1 MADNFD
7 LFKTAPAEVIRY
19 FDAKQSKPTF
29 DWRDIAPE
37 EHAYSWTVAK
47 SAGYDVLDDIRAAMR
62 EAIVNQL
69 PFEHFREQ
77 LTPVLQKKG
86 WWGKKIATDPQDGM
100 HKIVQLGSPRRLRTI
115 YWSNVRSAYAAGE
128 WDKTQRTKR
137 FLPFLLYMLSVS
149 NERRPE
155 HETWVGIVL
164 PVDHPF
170 WDTHYPPNGWGCKC
184 RIRQITQRE
193 AERLGWKEGQEP
205 PLLVAKPWKNKRTGQ
220 TVWVPEGIDPGWET
234 NPGKARGRNVSEFL
248 YGKVDQ
254 MPVHRQNIAVQDIV
268 GSPVMDALAQG
279 HLQKGAALPVAQI
292 GPNIVKAFDAKT
304 PLVKLSDQSVMHII
318 EEHAERNLST
328 DDFRSAISVLRDPV
342 AIVRQGRS
350 AAFYGA
356 VGGIWWRTV
365 VKSANDGLEW
375 WLTSLHR
382 KSEKETLK
390 VIERAKR
397 SGKLME

>member
-47 SAGYDVLDDIRAAMR
+47 SAGFDVLDDIRAAMR

-86 WWGKKIATDPQDGM
+86 WWGRKIATDPQDGM
-100 HKIVQLGSPRRLRTI
+100 PKIVQLGSPRRLRTI
-115 YWSNVRSAYAAGE
+115 YWSNVRSSYAAGE

-149 NERRPE
+149 HERRPE

-234 NPGKARGRNVSEFL
+234 NPGKTRGRNVSEFL
-248 YGKVDQ
+248 YGKVDA
-254 MPVHRQNIAVQDIV
+254 MPSHRQNIAVQDIV
-268 GSPVMDALAQG
+268 GSPVMDALAKG

-292 GPNIVKAFDAKT
+292 GPKVVEAFSART
-304 PLVKLSDQSVMHII
+304 PLVKLSDHSVRHIV

-328 DDFRSAISVLRDPV
+328 EDFRSAVAVLRDPA
-342 AIVRQGRS
+342 AIIRQGRS

-356 VGGIWWRTV
+356 VGGVWWRTV

-375 WLTSLHR
+375 WLTSFHR
-382 KSEKETLK
+382 KSEKETRK
-390 VIERAKR
+390 VIERAHR